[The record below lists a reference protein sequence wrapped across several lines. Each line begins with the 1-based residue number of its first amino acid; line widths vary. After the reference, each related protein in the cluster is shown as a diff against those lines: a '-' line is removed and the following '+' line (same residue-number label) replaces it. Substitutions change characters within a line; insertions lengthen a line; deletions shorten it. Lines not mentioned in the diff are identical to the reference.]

1 MTKQLNVRS
10 DKAYRS
16 ARRLSA
22 ELGMSTTAVVETALD
37 LMERDH
43 FKVPTYE
50 ELNPEQR
57 AFADRMLSLARKGR
71 VEGDPNATFD
81 HRYLYDEIG
90 APK

>member
-43 FKVPTYE
+43 FKVPTYD

-57 AFADRMLSLARKGR
+57 AFADRMLALARKGR
-71 VEGDPNATFD
+71 GEGDPSATSD